1 MYFRQIRRRDAPH
14 VFHAAVTNGN
24 RLFPKRVTAVLDL
37 IDERLGIRL
46 KVRRSLLDGL
56 NIDAID
62 GLGQESGHA
71 GGCDEANGA
80 QDEKSHRS
88 EEHTSELQSLIRIS
102 YAVFCLKK
110 KKTQTT

>member
-1 MYFRQIRRRDAPH
+1 MRISDWSSD
-14 VFHAAVTNGN
+14 VCSSDLVTNGN

-71 GGCDEANGA
+71 GGCDGANGA
-80 QDEKSHRS
+80 QAEKSHRS
-88 EEHTSELQSLIRIS
+88 LLHSTPQLRLP
-102 YAVFCLKK
+102 
-110 KKTQTT
+110 QTR